1 MHIEHALLFR
11 ASWLAVLVVAVLL
24 GWPVPLVHLREGGPR
39 GRRRAALHA
48 LVLLAGVGLWLRWLV
63 AFDLVERHDALFAAL
78 LIVGCGMALLRCPWR
93 GASCTTWIAGSLV
106 KRQVRRHPRARV
118 VLDHVHAMAGL
129 AVPQRAAAR
138 KGAPSEPPAPS
149 WLAPA
154 LHRAG
159 RLHAGLRQVPRPRG
173 ALLEHSLPGMLEQ
186 AALRLEH
193 AVRGPGGIRSARA
206 LEAACE
212 VTDLLGAW
220 LEVRFLLGPGAAG
233 ASVATATLAPVVKL
247 LPVLEKVDSAH
258 EGSDLARTV
267 RAEVLAS
274 VKGALQRVDTSQRGA
289 GGVARLGPVRGT
301 ARSRRPSS
309 VRDIDP
315 AWASLPWLA
324 ALLAR
329 VAEAVPPADARP
341 LELMRLQAERDAL
354 AAIPEHVPPAEDLA
368 RWLVAHA
375 LLGDRLRA
383 ADAGSRSS
391 PARASYP
398 VLALEVLRPP
408 RRDSA
413 CRVPDGSSSA
423 LLELLEARILRR
435 LQPEKARA
443 PALEGDY
450 LEGVSLLQ
458 RLRAGDP
465 FPRARWLG
473 AEGTE

>member
-1 MHIEHALLFR
+1 MHVEHVLLFR
-11 ASWLAVLVVAVLL
+11 VPWLAVLVVAMLL

-39 GRRRAALHA
+39 GRWRATLHA

-63 AFDLVERHDALFAAL
+63 TFDLVERHDALFAAL

-106 KRQVRRHPRARV
+106 KRQVRRCPRARV

-129 AVPQRAAAR
+129 PVPQRAAAR

-149 WLAPA
+149 WLAPV
-154 LHRAG
+154 LRQAG

-186 AALRLEH
+186 ASLQLEH
-193 AVRGPGGIRSARA
+193 AIRGPGGIRSARA

-220 LEVRFLLGPGAAG
+220 LEVRFLLGPGPAG

-289 GGVARLGPVRGT
+289 GDVARLGP
-301 ARSRRPSS
+301 

-354 AAIPEHVPPAEDLA
+354 AHIPDHVPPAEDLA
-368 RWLVAHA
+368 RWLVAHE
-375 LLGDRLRA
+375 LLGDRLREA
-383 ADAGSRSS
+383 EAGGRSR

-398 VLALEVLRPP
+398 VLALEVVRPP
-408 RRDSA
+408 RRRSA

-473 AEGTE
+473 AEGAE